1 VASKTIILD
10 DLDGKTEGAE
20 TTRITIRVGVDE
32 QAVDIDLAKPN
43 QDKLMQLLKPYFDA
57 GREVT
62 RKSGGSDSETT
73 RARAWLLQHGHKV
86 GEKGRIPDDLMA
98 IYRAN
103 AGSLQVRLWAL
114 GLRGAKPFHF
124 VCEQGGIEIFSGIRY
139 RRPVR

>member
-20 TTRITIRVGVDE
+20 TTRITIRIGVDE

-43 QDKLMQLLKPYFDA
+43 QDKLRQLLKPYFDA

-62 RKSGGSDSETT
+62 RKGGSAGDSETT
-73 RARAWLLQHGHKV
+73 KARAWLQQHGHKV

-103 AGSLQVRLWAL
+103 VGSLHVRLWAL
-114 GLRGAKPFHF
+114 GLRGAEPFIHMPALAF
-124 VCEQGGIEIFSGIRY
+124 VL
-139 RRPVR
+139 